1 MKNVAIIINQPVPSN
16 CYIVS
21 REKDC
26 IIVDPGTRYP
36 IELEDYIERNKLN
49 PRYILL
55 THEHYDHI
63 EGCSYLQWYIRT

>member
-1 MKNVAIIINQPVPSN
+1 MCIRDS

-49 PRYILL
+49 PRYISVC
-55 THEHYDHI
+55 TP
-63 EGCSYLQWYIRT
+63 IRGSS

>member
-26 IIVDPGTRYP
+26 IIVDR
-36 IELEDYIERNKLN
+36 
-49 PRYILL
+49 
-55 THEHYDHI
+55 
-63 EGCSYLQWYIRT
+63 SYEKSVFYWK